1 MDISGLRV
9 AVTGGAG
16 FIGSHLVDLLVER
29 GGDVLVIDDFSVGSM
44 ENLERSA
51 GRIDVRVNDIA
62 DASALQG
69 AFAGVDVVFH
79 LACCNLRESISDPL
93 LSERVN
99 ALGTLHVLHEA
110 ANAGVQRFV
119 HVSSSEVYGSAS
131 GALITEQD
139 ALAPTTPYGA
149 SKLAGEMYAWTF
161 HETYGMP
168 TMVVR
173 PFNAFGPREHA
184 TGTSA
189 EVIPRFVRW
198 ALTGEPLRVFGDG
211 LQTRDFT
218 WVGDTVRGILAAAEC
233 DSMVGE
239 RVNIARGHEV
249 SILEVAHV
257 VGAALGVRP
266 HIEFLPARP
275 GDIRRHLA
283 STQKAR
289 QLLGFEAEVAFE
301 DGMRRYVTWV
311 REQHGADT
319 ARLDESEVINWTTP
333 VPISGAVALPS
344 PEAVASLASP

>member
-1 MDISGLRV
+1 MDVSGLRV

-16 FIGSHLVDLLVER
+16 FIGSHLVDLLVDR
-29 GGDVLVIDDFSVGSM
+29 GSNVVVIDDFSVGTM
-44 ENLERSA
+44 ENLARSA
-51 GRIDVRVNDIA
+51 ERIDVRAIDIA
-62 DASALQG
+62 GAGALAG
-69 AFAGVDVVFH
+69 AFDGVDVVFH
-79 LACCNLRESISDPL
+79 LACCNLRQSISDPL

-110 ANAGVQRFV
+110 ANARARRFV

-131 GALITEQD
+131 GALITEHD
-139 ALAPTTPYGA
+139 PPEPTTPYGA

-198 ALTGEPLRVFGDG
+198 ALAGRPLRVFGDG

-233 DSMVGE
+233 DSMVGD

-249 SILEVAHV
+249 SILEVANA

-266 HIEFLPARP
+266 EIEFLPPRP

-283 STQKAR
+283 STEKAR
-289 QLLGFEAEVAFE
+289 QRLGFTADVDFE
-301 DGMRRYVTWV
+301 DGIRRYVEWV
-311 REQHGADT
+311 RAQLDGFSAG
-319 ARLDESEVINWTTP
+319 LDESEVINWTRP
-333 VPISGAVALPS
+333 VPAFGAVVSPS
-344 PEAVASLASP
+344 RAEVASLALP